1 MRLGTR
7 QHPAISTSVQPPAP
21 VENVLYYI
29 LLQLTQY
36 VSAFRIVRYISF
48 RAAAAA
54 VTALLVAFVVGPVIV
69 RALRRLQMHQVV
81 REGTPD
87 THQSKSM
94 TPTMGGLIILAATV
108 VPTLLW
114 VRLDNRYAL
123 CALLVMVWMGG
134 IGFLDDYLKFRQKRE
149 GRKNEGLV
157 ERYKLAGQITAGLAL
172 GLYVW
177 QFPLSTLPGASTTLP
192 FYKWMLIVP
201 ATVGLG
207 WLYVAFVTF
216 ILTGTSNAVNLTD
229 GLDGLAAGLAAIA
242 AVTFAVF
249 AYVMGRV
256 DTSAY
261 LNIFYLRNAG
271 ELTIFCSAIFGA
283 CVGFLWY
290 NSHPAEV
297 FMGDTGS
304 LALGGALGV
313 ISILLKSEFVL
324 LLVGGVFVA
333 EMMSVIIQR
342 FVFKVH
348 RRRKGLEYAQSH
360 RVFRLAPLHHH
371 FEKGG
376 WDESQVVVRFGILGI
391 LCAFFA
397 LTTLKLR

>member
-1 MRLGTR
+1 L
-7 QHPAISTSVQPPAP
+7 
-21 VENVLYYI
+21 LYY
-29 LLQLTQY
+29 LLIPLTKY
-36 VSAFRIVRYISF
+36 FSALRIVRYISF

-54 VTALLVAFVVGPVIV
+54 VTALLVAFIVGPVIV

-87 THQSKSM
+87 THQSKSL
-94 TPTMGGLIILAATV
+94 TPTMGGLIILAATI

-149 GRKNEGLV
+149 GKKNEGLV
-157 ERYKLAGQITAGLAL
+157 ERYKLAGQVTAGLAL
-172 GLYVW
+172 GLYVTYY
-177 QFPLSTLPGASTTLP
+177 PLSTLPGASTTLP

-201 ATVGLG
+201 AAGWLA

-229 GLDGLAAGLAAIA
+229 GLDGLAAGLCAIA

-290 NSHPAEV
+290 NAHPAEV

-304 LALGGALGV
+304 LALGGALGAV
-313 ISILLKSEFVL
+313 AILLKSEFL
-324 LLVGGVFVA
+324 LLIVGGVFVA
-333 EMMSVIIQR
+333 ETTSVILQR
-342 FVFKVH
+342 SVFKY
-348 RRRKGLEYAQSH
+348 RRRRYGEEEAKKRRL
-360 RVFRLAPLHHH
+360 FRRAPLHHH
-371 FEKGG
+371 FELKG
-376 WDESQVVVRFGILGI
+376 WHEVQVVTRFWILGI
-391 LCAFFA
+391 LCAFLA

>member
-1 MRLGTR
+1 MFSQRYT
-7 QHPAISTSVQPPAP
+7 ATSTSNQPPASGKTL
-21 VENVLYYI
+21 LYY
-29 LLQLTQY
+29 LLIPLTQY
-36 VSAFRIVRYISF
+36 FSAFRIVRYISF

-54 VTALLVAFVVGPVIV
+54 VTALLVAFIVGPMIV
-69 RALRRLQMHQVV
+69 KALRRLQMNQVV

-87 THQSKSM
+87 SHKSKNM
-94 TPTMGGLIILAATV
+94 TPTMGGLIILAATII
-108 VPTLLW
+108 PTLLW

-123 CALLVMVWMGG
+123 CALLVMAWMGG
-134 IGFLDDYLKFRQKRE
+134 IGFLDDYLKFKQKRE
-149 GRKNEGLV
+149 GKKNEGLV

-201 ATVGLG
+201 ATLGLG

-290 NSHPAEV
+290 NAHPAEV

-304 LALGGALGV
+304 LALGGALGAV
-313 ISILLKSEFVL
+313 AILLKSEFL
-324 LLVGGVFVA
+324 LLIVGGVFVA
-333 EMMSVIIQR
+333 ETTSVILQR
-342 FVFKVH
+342 SVFKY
-348 RRRKGLEYAQSH
+348 RKWAKDEEYAKAN
-360 RVFRLAPLHHH
+360 RLFLRAPLHHH
-371 FEKGG
+371 FELKG
-376 WDESQVVVRFGILGI
+376 WHEVQVVTRFWILGI
-391 LCAFFA
+391 LCAFLA